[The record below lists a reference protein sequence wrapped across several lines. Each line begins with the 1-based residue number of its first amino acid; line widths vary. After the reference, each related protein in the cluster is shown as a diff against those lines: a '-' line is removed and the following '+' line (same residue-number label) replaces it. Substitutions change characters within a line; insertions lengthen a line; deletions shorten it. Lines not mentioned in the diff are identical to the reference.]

1 MRVVL
6 HHPWATRLVRS
17 LPHRKE
23 YRSLFSRRVGRK
35 AFVLGASFVATS
47 QLRCYASVT
56 LRDSPFVYVGDY
68 AKAKVSVSG
77 QTCEDEDVMARASA
91 TKPAAKTL
99 KKAVTPVEKKAT
111 APLAKKAATPVAK
124 AAAPTPLKP
133 IKDSFTKASLTVH
146 LAERAGVEPKAA
158 KALMAALKETVLAL
172 VHKKGAKEFTL
183 PGLLKV
189 VAQDVPA
196 KKKRFGKDPFT
207 GEDKWFAAK
216 PASVRLKVRPLKKLK
231 DAAL

>member
-1 MRVVL
+1 M
-6 HHPWATRLVRS
+6 AT
-17 LPHRKE
+17 
-23 YRSLFSRRVGRK
+23 
-35 AFVLGASFVATS
+35 
-47 QLRCYASVT
+47 
-56 LRDSPFVYVGDY
+56 
-68 AKAKVSVSG
+68 
-77 QTCEDEDVMARASA
+77 A
-91 TKPAAKTL
+91 TKKTPAAK
-99 KKAVTPVEKKAT
+99 KAT
-111 APLAKKAATPVAK
+111 VSAKKAPTPVAK
-124 AAAPTPLKP
+124 KATVSAKKAVSPATKTANATSLKP
-133 IKDSFTKASLTVH
+133 IKDSFTKASLSLH

-158 KALMAALKETVLAL
+158 KALMAALEETVLAS

-196 KKKRFGKDPFT
+196 KKKRFGKDPFS

>member
-1 MRVVL
+1 M
-6 HHPWATRLVRS
+6 ATTTTKKTAAPAS
-17 LPHRKE
+17 K
-23 YRSLFSRRVGRK
+23 K
-35 AFVLGASFVATS
+35 AAA
-47 QLRCYASVT
+47 
-56 LRDSPFVYVGDY
+56 P
-68 AKAKVSVSG
+68 
-77 QTCEDEDVMARASA
+77 A
-91 TKPAAKTL
+91 TKKVTAAS
-99 KKAVTPVEKKAT
+99 KKA
-111 APLAKKAATPVAK
+111 APAAKKAAAPAAKKAVVA
-124 AAAPTPLKP
+124 TPLKP

-146 LAERAGVEPKAA
+146 LAERSGVEPKAA
-158 KALMAALKETVLAL
+158 KALLAALEETLLASI
-172 VHKKGAKEFTL
+172 HKKGAKEFTL